1 MGSIRVETIYAAPI
15 GAVWRALTDPEE
27 LASWLM
33 PNDFQPV
40 VGHQFTFRTHPAP
53 GFDGIVH
60 CEVLE
65 VELERRLSYSW
76 VGGGVKTQ
84 VSFTLE
90 PHGAGTKLTLLH
102 SGFAGARGV
111 LVQKIL
117 STGWRSMVLRRLGEH
132 VEAMAAG

>member
-1 MGSIRVETIYAAPI
+1 
-15 GAVWRALTDPEE
+15 
-27 LASWLM
+27 M

-90 PHGAGTKLTLLH
+90 PHGAGTKLMLLH

>member
-1 MGSIRVETIYAAPI
+1 
-15 GAVWRALTDPEE
+15 
-27 LASWLM
+27 
-33 PNDFQPV
+33 
-40 VGHQFTFRTHPAP
+40 
-53 GFDGIVH
+53 VH

-90 PHGAGTKLTLLH
+90 PHGAGTKLMLLH